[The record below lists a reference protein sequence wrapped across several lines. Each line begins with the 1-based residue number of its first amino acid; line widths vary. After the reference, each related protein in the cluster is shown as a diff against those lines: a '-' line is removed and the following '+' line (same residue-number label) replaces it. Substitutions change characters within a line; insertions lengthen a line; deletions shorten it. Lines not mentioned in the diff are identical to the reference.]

1 MRKKNRMS
9 WTECSSQTVCG
20 RTISAESDP
29 LLLNFQQH
37 PNQEHRLKWMMIAKT
52 LVHFVLS
59 WLNNTDRQTDRP
71 LASDH
76 YRSEWLSLSSL
87 FSSIHHHQLW
97 YNRSSQLEVKKGLM
111 NLMTPQFLTSLTL
124 SRSPFFWVS
133 FSHHPTTT
141 ITTCGHCYSSSSFIF
156 CWFLICLS
164 FSALFCI
171 FYLSLPIIFL
181 LFNSFFSLT
190 CCCLFP
196 SFSPF
201 LDCLWTLLQV

>member
-97 YNRSSQLEVKKGLM
+97 YNRSSQLEVKKRSHEPDDPTISYFPHPLSIS
-111 NLMTPQFLTSLTL
+111 LFLGQLFS
-124 SRSPFFWVS
+124 S
-133 FSHHPTTT
+133 SHHHHHHLRPLLFFF
-141 ITTCGHCYSSSSFIF
+141 FIH
-156 CWFLICLS
+156 FLLIS
-164 FSALFCI
+164 H
-171 FYLSLPIIFL
+171 LSLLFRTLLHFL
-181 LFNSFFSLT
+181 LVAPYH
-190 CCCLFP
+190 FP
-196 SFSPF
+196 PF
-201 LDCLWTLLQV
+201 